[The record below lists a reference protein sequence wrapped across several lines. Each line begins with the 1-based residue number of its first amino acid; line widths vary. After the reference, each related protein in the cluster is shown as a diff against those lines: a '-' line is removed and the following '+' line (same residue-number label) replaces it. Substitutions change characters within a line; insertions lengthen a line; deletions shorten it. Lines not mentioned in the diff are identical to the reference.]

1 MPYSLSSRMDY
12 LGSRKQSINKETV
25 SYHRGSDSISGL
37 DAERVIAID
46 PEEVYPGVPITRL
59 DKLDW
64 LIDTA
69 DLILLGSPIT
79 PRRGDYIQ
87 DSTGQKW
94 RVVSYMD
101 SQPLYEYTTSTRVR
115 MRIHSEEVGEVE
127 LPPTYSNRYS
137 LQFDG
142 VDEYLSIPNYS
153 YMGESGKYFSFFCW
167 VKPDAQTFQWYA
179 QDFNNDDRAWRT
191 RLNNNGN
198 ISFMVHESGG
208 NSPQKQYQTPATA
221 EGKAAPGEW
230 SLIGFTW
237 DGSGADAI
245 FKLWVNGIEPAP
257 ITKVLDAPFTHI
269 YQSPNPVILGAGY
282 YSGGPQSPY
291 GGLMDEASLWSKALT
306 AAEILELYNSGEP
319 GDLQSHSAVGNLK
332 GWYRMGDGATYPT
345 IPDGQGVAPDATMIN
360 MEAGDIVEEVP

>member
-1 MPYSLSSRMDY
+1 MPYNLSSRMDY

-25 SYHRGSDSISGL
+25 SYHRGSNSISEL

-64 LIDTA
+64 IIDTA

-127 LPPTYSNRYS
+127 LPPTYSNKYS

-142 VDEYLSIPNYS
+142 VDESLQAPNYN
-153 YMGESGKYFSFFCW
+153 YMGEAGKYFSYFCW
-167 VKPDAQTFQWYA
+167 LKPDIPAPTLQMFSSQFYGWYLRRNPGSHNFTVIITEGA
-179 QDFNNDDRAWRT
+179 STA
-191 RLNNNGN
+191 
-198 ISFMVHESGG
+198 V
-208 NSPQKQYQTPATA
+208 QKQYTSPATPAGIIPDDA
-221 EGKAAPGEW
+221 W
-230 SLIGFTW
+230 SLVGFTW
-237 DGSGADAI
+237 DGSGADAD
-245 FKLWVNGIEPAP
+245 FNLWLNGAKALPY
-257 ITKVLDAPFTHI
+257 TKTKDHTFNLIHQPTE
-269 YQSPNPVILGAGY
+269 ILCIGAGY
-282 YSGGPQSPY
+282 WVSSLRYPFSG
-291 GGLMDEASLWSKALT
+291 LVDEASLWSKALT
-306 AAEILELYNSGEP
+306 EAEVLELYNSGEP
-319 GDLQSHSAVGNLK
+319 GDLQAHSAVGNLT
-332 GWYRMGDGATYPT
+332 GWYRMGDDATYPT